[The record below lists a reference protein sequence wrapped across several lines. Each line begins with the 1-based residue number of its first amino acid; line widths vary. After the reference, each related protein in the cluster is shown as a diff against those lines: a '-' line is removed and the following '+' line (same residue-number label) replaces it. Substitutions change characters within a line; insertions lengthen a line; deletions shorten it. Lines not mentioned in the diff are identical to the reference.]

1 MLINSI
7 RGCVF
12 SSFYRY
18 RNIEGE
24 ILTEITINDNDRDDL
39 VLIKNHVEVA

>member
-7 RGCVF
+7 RGCVL

-18 RNIEGE
+18 KNIEGE
-24 ILTEITINDNDRDDL
+24 ILTEITINDSYRDDL
-39 VLIKNHVEVA
+39 IN